1 VRSAGR
7 SGAGLEEK
15 GASGSAVWGAKL
27 GLDGSLR
34 RGRRVKGQNRG
45 IAWRV
50 VVQASRP
57 QPPKSAIESRLR
69 CAESFRVHE
78 PISTSE
84 FAAVSTPPPRNNS
97 LRYMVQGWRNRGP
110 EGSTVWGAKLGS
122 DGSPR
127 RGRRVKGQSR
137 GTAWRVILQARPA
150 TLPSERAMN
159 RVSVFVT
166 LLS

>member
-1 VRSAGR
+1 
-7 SGAGLEEK
+7 K
-15 GASGSAVWGAKL
+15 
-27 GLDGSLR
+27 
-34 RGRRVKGQNRG
+34 
-45 IAWRV
+45 
-50 VVQASRP
+50 SRP
-57 QPPKSAIESRLR
+57 QPPKSPIESHLR
-69 CAESFRVHE
+69 FAESFRVHE

-137 GTAWRVILQARPA
+137 GTAWRVILPA
-150 TLPSERAMN
+150 SLVTLPLERGMN
-159 RVSVFVT
+159 RVLRPTFP
-166 LLS
+166 LGRR